1 MATRDTR
8 RIVEVPSD
16 RFEAPIR
23 NDRLASAVVDQKDLK
38 IESSFFVNTM
48 AGTTILS

>member
-38 IESSFFVNTM
+38 IESRFF
-48 AGTTILS
+48 GKHHGRDYYLK